1 MKIALASDVHLEF
14 GPIELTN
21 TDNVDVLILSGDICV
36 AADLYPVNDPYGLIT
51 TGKYQRFLEFFETC
65 SKNFKD
71 VIYVMGNHEHYHGD
85 FAQSAKILRDFVKPF
100 PNIHFLDKEFIE
112 LHDHIFYGGT
122 LWTNFILE
130 GGDGEPDTSAM
141 REVAGRMNDYR
152 GVKNSDRTVTRT
164 VPIYKT
170 NEDGSYV
177 MEKNTLGYDD
187 YVEIGTKKKKH
198 PANFSPEDSLVDHN
212 AFIAGLTDALESRPE
227 MKFVVVGHHAPSK
240 QSTHPRY
247 AKEVIINS
255 AYSSD
260 LTEFILDCPQIKCW
274 THGHCHS
281 NFAYMVGSTAI
292 VCNPRGYVGYEEQA
306 DNFRLRHFVLNKDG
320 SINIDD
326 MV

>member
-1 MKIALASDVHLEF
+1 MKIAYCSDVHLEF

-51 TGKYQRFLEFFETC
+51 TGKYKRFLDFFETC

-85 FAQSAKILRDFVKPF
+85 FAKTAKILRKFLKPF
-100 PNIHFLDKEFIE
+100 PKLHFLDKEFIE

-122 LWTNFILE
+122 LWTNFIIE

-141 REVAGRMNDYR
+141 RTVAGLMNDYR
-152 GVKNSDRTVTRT
+152 GVKNSDRSVTRT
-164 VPIYKT
+164 VPIYKK
-170 NEDGSYV
+170 NEDGSYA
-177 MEKNTLGYDD
+177 MEPNAHGYDT

-198 PANFSPEDSLVDHN
+198 PANFCPEDSLTDHL
-212 AFIAGLTDALESRPE
+212 AYMQGLTDALESRPE

-247 AKEVIINS
+247 ASQTIINS

-260 LTEFILDCPQIKCW
+260 LTEFILNNPQIKLW
-274 THGHCHS
+274 THGHTHETFS
-281 NFAYMVGSTAI
+281 YMVGTTQI
-292 VCNPRGYVGYEEQA
+292 VCNPRGYDGYEERA
-306 DNFRLRHFVLNKDG
+306 FYFKLEVIEL
-320 SINIDD
+320 
-326 MV
+326 